1 MSRAGAIVWFAQ
13 HEGRLA
19 WRDLLWLMSAGRR
32 RPGLGVALGVIAVA
46 LVAHVFAYLM
56 LFRADLESPP
66 NKRMLVLLT
75 GVLALY
81 GSLMLSQAMELVT
94 RGFYGRGDLDLILS
108 SPVPAWRLF
117 SVRIGAMAVTIASTS
132 LALAAPFI
140 NVLAWFGGMRW
151 LSAYAVVAALAMV
164 AVAVAVTLTA
174 GLFRA
179 VGPKRTRLAAQI
191 IAAVIGASYVI
202 GVQFAAILSL
212 GAPSQMVF
220 LQSEAVVRSAPDIG
234 SVLWWPAHAIRGD
247 LPAVAIII
255 GFGASLLAAAIWV
268 FAPRFGRFALATAG
282 VAPDPTRRG
291 RRSDGFGDASPAQA
305 LRRKEWILLW
315 RDPWLVSQS
324 LMQLLYLLPP
334 AFLLWLSF
342 YEVSGVSALLTPV
355 LIIAAGQLAG
365 SLAWLAISG
374 EDAPDLIASAPV
386 TNGRVL
392 RAKTEAILAM
402 IAGVFGPFII
412 SLAAVAPLSALVTL
426 LGVVAATASATSIQF
441 WFRVQAK
448 RSHFRRRHTSS
459 RIATF
464 AEALSS
470 FNWGGAGAL
479 GAAGNW
485 LAVIPGVFAFAI
497 VAGAWIISPARSAK
511 RSGRRRLRALRA
523 ARPMW
528 DDLGP
533 REPSGLSR
541 R

>member
-1 MSRAGAIVWFAQ
+1 VTRAGAIVWFAQ

-19 WRDLLWLMSAGRR
+19 WRDLSRLVSAGGR
-32 RPGLGVALGVIAVA
+32 RPGFGVALGVVGVA
-46 LVAHVFAYLM
+46 LVLHGFAFLM
-56 LFRADLESPP
+56 FFRADLASPP
-66 NKRMLVLLT
+66 DRRMLVLLT
-75 GVLALY
+75 GVLALN

-108 SPVPAWRLF
+108 SPVAAWRLF
-117 SVRIGAMAVTIASTS
+117 AVRIAAMVVTIGSTS

-140 NVLAWFGGMRW
+140 NIAAWFGGMRW

-164 AVAVAVTLTA
+164 AVAAAVTLTA
-174 GLFRA
+174 ALFRA
-179 VGPKRTRLAAQI
+179 VGPKRTRLGVQI
-191 IAAVIGASYVI
+191 VAAVIGASFVI

-212 GAPSQMVF
+212 GAPSQIVF
-220 LQSEAVVRSAPDIG
+220 LQSEAVVRSVPDIG
-234 SVLWWPAHAIRGD
+234 SALWWLARAVRGD
-247 LPAVAIII
+247 LPALAVMI
-255 GFGASLLAAAIWV
+255 GFGSTLLAIAIWV

-282 VAPDPTRRG
+282 VAPDPTRQN
-291 RRSDGFGDASPAQA
+291 RRSSGVGAASPAQA
-305 LRRKEWILLW
+305 LRRKEWTLLR

-334 AFLLWLSF
+334 ALMLWLSF
-342 YEVSGVSALLTPV
+342 YQGSGVSALLVPV

-374 EDAPDLIASAPV
+374 EDVPDLIASAPV
-386 TNGRVL
+386 TNARVL
-392 RAKTEAILAM
+392 RSKTEAVLVV
-402 IAGVFGPFII
+402 IAGIFAPFIVA
-412 SLAAVAPLSALVTL
+412 LAAVAPISAHVTSA
-426 LGVVAATASATSIQF
+426 GVVAATASAASIQF
-441 WFRVQAK
+441 WFRAQAK

-479 GAAGNW
+479 AVASNW
-485 LAVIPGVFAFAI
+485 LAVIPGLFAFAI

-511 RSGRRRLRALRA
+511 RRERRRRRALRGL
-523 ARPMW
+523 RPMG
-528 DDLGP
+528 DDLGA